1 MRAKGGT
8 EQCVILGGAA
18 TQHRQVRLSYAT
30 VHPSS
35 LGCCGA
41 GAQWPAP
48 SGAQLVSVTML
59 STVHHL
65 PCWRLRLWL
74 RCGSTLVWQSHCG
87 GYRVFSCV
95 STTPPAAPRCRLFAV
110 CLSGDYTFGCA
121 ATAHCSGG
129 GAVSCTVGRAASC
142 VRECPSVGCN
152 TLSTDLPHR
161 LLRLLQLQRLR
172 HQLRSPSNRRPHH
185 LRRRLPHRQS
195 CQQLHHQPHRPQRH
209 VQLHLLRLRLRL
221 LPRLLPRLQLRR
233 AVGCSPSAFLA
244 TTSSA
249 VLRLLTARAAVPSV
263 ALSAVLQAVSAPAAC
278 RQLAHQLHR
287 LVFHHLCRRQ
297 RRQVR

>member
-30 VHPSS
+30 VYPSS

-48 SGAQLVSVTML
+48 SGAQLVAVTML

-121 ATAHCSGG
+121 ATAHCSCD
-129 GAVSCTVGRAASC
+129 GAVSRAVGRAAGC
-142 VRECPSVGCN
+142 VRSSSV
-152 TLSTDLPHR
+152 
-161 LLRLLQLQRLR
+161 
-172 HQLRSPSNRRPHH
+172 
-185 LRRRLPHRQS
+185 
-195 CQQLHHQPHRPQRH
+195 
-209 VQLHLLRLRLRL
+209 
-221 LPRLLPRLQLRR
+221 
-233 AVGCSPSAFLA
+233 PSAGPSA
-244 TTSSA
+244 APSGVPSA
-249 VLRLLTARAAVPSV
+249 VPSTAPSV

-278 RQLAHQLHR
+278 RQLAHQLHL
-287 LVFHHLCRRQ
+287 LVCHHLCRRQ
-297 RRQVR
+297 CRQTRRH

>member
-1 MRAKGGT
+1 MSAAGGVRPGGGRNGGEVRAKGGT

-30 VHPSS
+30 VYPSS

-48 SGAQLVSVTML
+48 SGAQLVAVTML

-152 TLSTDLPHR
+152 TLSRRDGVMA
-161 LLRLLQLQRLR
+161 
-172 HQLRSPSNRRPHH
+172 SPPPP
-185 LRRRLPHRQS
+185 RRRWL
-195 CQQLHHQPHRPQRH
+195 LEGAGAAFH
-209 VQLHLLRLRLRL
+209 V
-221 LPRLLPRLQLRR
+221 
-233 AVGCSPSAFLA
+233 S
-244 TTSSA
+244 
-249 VLRLLTARAAVPSV
+249 ARADSLHGHVPSI
-263 ALSAVLQAVSAPAAC
+263 
-278 RQLAHQLHR
+278 
-287 LVFHHLCRRQ
+287 
-297 RRQVR
+297 

>member
-1 MRAKGGT
+1 MGSTAAAPPPPWLLPACSRGDPLVWTAFVCRCGGAARRGKKRGEVRAKGGT

-30 VHPSS
+30 VYPSS

-48 SGAQLVSVTML
+48 SGAQLVAVTML

-161 LLRLLQLQRLR
+161 LLRLLQLQ
-172 HQLRSPSNRRPHH
+172 
-185 LRRRLPHRQS
+185 
-195 CQQLHHQPHRPQRH
+195 
-209 VQLHLLRLRLRL
+209 
-221 LPRLLPRLQLRR
+221 
-233 AVGCSPSAFLA
+233 
-244 TTSSA
+244 
-249 VLRLLTARAAVPSV
+249 
-263 ALSAVLQAVSAPAAC
+263 
-278 RQLAHQLHR
+278 QLAHQLHR